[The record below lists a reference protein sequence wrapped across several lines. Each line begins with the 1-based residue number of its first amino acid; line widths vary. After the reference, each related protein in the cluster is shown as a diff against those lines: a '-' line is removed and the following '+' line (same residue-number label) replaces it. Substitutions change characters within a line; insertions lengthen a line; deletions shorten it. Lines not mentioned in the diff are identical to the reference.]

1 MGATERKLLQLG
13 EVRGVVAGNWGEVS
27 SSASAATDFVEPC
40 VSYIHFQLTKQL
52 EIENLFPPSA
62 VLS

>member
-40 VSYIHFQLTKQL
+40 VSYIYFQLTKQL
-52 EIENLFPPSA
+52 EI
-62 VLS
+62 